1 MLGNVPSLLLSS
13 LRTLCPGDNFCN
25 SLNKKLEK
33 TERMM
38 EIQAP
43 VKFERV
49 CLKQTP

>member
-1 MLGNVPSLLLSS
+1 MLGNVLSLLFSS

-25 SLNKKLEK
+25 SLKEQLEK
-33 TERMM
+33 VERMM

-43 VKFERV
+43 MKLETV

>member
-1 MLGNVPSLLLSS
+1 MLGNVPFLLLPS

-25 SLNKKLEK
+25 SLKEKLEK
-33 TERMM
+33 TERMV